1 MHEYQDDEQR
11 ADIFHEEQID
21 MEHIATE
28 SAPVG
33 ELVVNN
39 LVRQIPAYEKTSEE
53 TTYGKE
59 HLTGDKVE
67 NVEQCLTK
75 EWQTLNA
82 TKRQGT
88 ERAHDTAANGDDERS
103 LVACETQLLLKECRA
118 DLVERDERRE
128 SCERKQG
135 IEH

>member
-53 TTYGKE
+53 TTYGK
-59 HLTGDKVE
+59 
-67 NVEQCLTK
+67 
-75 EWQTLNA
+75 A
-82 TKRQGT
+82 
-88 ERAHDTAANGDDERS
+88 
-103 LVACETQLLLKECRA
+103 
-118 DLVERDERRE
+118 RRRCDSGFPWYA
-128 SCERKQG
+128 SCVP
-135 IEH
+135 